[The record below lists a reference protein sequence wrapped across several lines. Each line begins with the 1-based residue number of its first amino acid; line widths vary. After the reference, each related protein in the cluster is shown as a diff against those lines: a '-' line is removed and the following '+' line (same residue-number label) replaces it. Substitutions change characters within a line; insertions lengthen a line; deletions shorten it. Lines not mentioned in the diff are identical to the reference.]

1 MITSIILHSQKVIQE
16 SIYVPIVQTF
26 IPASPGR
33 IITAGVP
40 FTHTMVYIIIVIID
54 RGKDGFLYC
63 IPDSRCNEVQPG
75 IF

>member
-1 MITSIILHSQKVIQE
+1 
-16 SIYVPIVQTF
+16 
-26 IPASPGR
+26 
-33 IITAGVP
+33 
-40 FTHTMVYIIIVIID
+40 MVYIIIVIID